1 MITIK
6 LDIGV
11 PIETQEMILKYQN
24 QYSNLLHVYYNR
36 LIDGYSQTQCKH
48 LDLNNVDMLNSWI
61 AQSCVFEAN
70 SLVSKSKHIVF
81 GGMKNFKSRMNDLIS
96 NDEFK
101 KNRLSQI
108 YSIGEPLKNGNR
120 LFKIIDVDTIVFKPH
135 KNEHYEL
142 KLKCRSKK
150 YRRYIELLMQ
160 H

>member
-108 YSIGEPLKNGNR
+108 YSIGEPLK
-120 LFKIIDVDTIVFKPH
+120 
-135 KNEHYEL
+135 
-142 KLKCRSKK
+142 
-150 YRRYIELLMQ
+150 
-160 H
+160 